1 MKFHSRFQ
9 VPWKNKRKQILRNVF
24 CWINFIDRN
33 LEVLRM
39 MSVNALKPE
48 VQMNIHETMLT
59 LSLDVPKTIKF
70 MNEKKCVNLSLYYEF
85 ITPRQLFTSF
95 DLMNLLQRKLCT
107 VFHFHI
113 RFSSRILNV
122 SFIYGCRG

>member
-1 MKFHSRFQ
+1 MKFHSRFR
-9 VPWKNKRKQILRNVF
+9 VPWKNKRKQILRNGFLFDKFYWHKFGSFENDVSECF
-24 CWINFIDRN
+24 
-33 LEVLRM
+33 
-39 MSVNALKPE
+39 
-48 VQMNIHETMLT
+48 ETQDADKY
-59 LSLDVPKTIKF
+59 SSKF
-70 MNEKKCVNLSLYYEF
+70 VDTFPRRTQNNKIYEWKKCVNLSLYYEF

-95 DLMNLLQRKLCT
+95 DLMNLLQRKLRT